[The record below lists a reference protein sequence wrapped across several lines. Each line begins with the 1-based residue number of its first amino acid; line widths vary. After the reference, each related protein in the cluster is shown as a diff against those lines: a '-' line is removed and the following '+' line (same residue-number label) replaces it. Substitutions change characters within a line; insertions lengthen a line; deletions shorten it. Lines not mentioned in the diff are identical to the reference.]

1 MDKSQARQLLED
13 YISIRPLPITDAV
26 VSFRHDESIH
36 VIQWTF
42 IGLLCVAY
50 DLTPKQDGDT
60 QDFPMIKEDC
70 QSALARNTL
79 KPHWHNPDMIA
90 VTDIG
95 GNGEWTFKELIC
107 AAYDLKPNK

>member
-1 MDKSQARQLLED
+1 MKKSFSRELLEYYLKD
-13 YISIRPLPITDAV
+13 HTPPIVDAV
-26 VSFRHDESIH
+26 VYLNRDGQGNIT
-36 VIQWTF
+36 QWTF

-60 QDFPMIKEDC
+60 QDFPMTKEDC
-70 QSALARNTL
+70 KSVLSRNTS
-79 KPHWHNPDMIA
+79 KPHWHDPDKIA